1 MLMNQIVSKQLLRIG
16 IIGEH
21 RVLDTMD
28 SIFAR
33 VEAIVEIYLK
43 SIFIEPNHS
52 RIDVGAAVI
61 FNFNLMTQLIGDH
74 QVVETSSRSK

>member
-1 MLMNQIVSKQLLRIG
+1 MVMNQIVTKQLLRIE

-21 RVLDTMD
+21 RVLDIMD

-33 VEAIVEIYLK
+33 VEAIAEIYLK

-61 FNFNLMTQLIGDH
+61 FNFNPMNQLIGDH
-74 QVVETSSRSK
+74 QVEETLYRSK